1 MVVRKTCTTKDKWMP
16 NGFRL
21 AELLHR
27 AAVCLLPI
35 LALIAAAIPSARAG
49 AAADLEIY
57 GISSHGDFIAFE
69 LFGWQ
74 DGSGFP
80 YSEIFVLDVRTD
92 SWVKPSPFRRV
103 DEIDE
108 ENGYDPADALAE
120 TRTRNQQAA
129 HALLDKT
136 SIFGMGKTVAF
147 NPATELGSNPYH
159 IKVAPRLPLL
169 AGETSLDLTLSEY
182 PLQNAECAGYG
193 VETKGFRLTMVSS
206 GISRTLNSDTSVPKS
221 RRCPFSYRIE
231 RVFTFYPEKGPAV
244 FAIFVQMESL
254 GFEGPDRR
262 YLAITGRL

>member
-1 MVVRKTCTTKDKWMP
+1 MP
-16 NGFRL
+16 ISLWFPRLFR
-21 AELLHR
+21 R
-27 AAVCLLPI
+27 AVLCLLPA
-35 LALIAAAIPSARAG
+35 LALIGFAPATVRAG
-49 AAADLEIY
+49 DTAELEIY
-57 GISSHGDFIAFE
+57 GFSSHGDYFAFE
-69 LFGWQ
+69 QYGWQ

-80 YSEIFVLDVRTD
+80 YSEIFVLDVRSD

-103 DEIDE
+103 DEVDE

-120 TRTRNQQAA
+120 TRSRNQQAA

-169 AGETSLDLTLSEY
+169 QGETSLDLTLNEY
-182 PLQNAECAGYG
+182 PIQNAECAGYG
-193 VETKGFRLTMVSS
+193 VETKGFRLTMVSN
-206 GISRTLNSDTSVPKS
+206 GITRTLNDDTSVPKS

>member
-1 MVVRKTCTTKDKWMP
+1 MP

-21 AELLHR
+21 PAPLYR
-27 AAVCLLPI
+27 AALCLLPM
-35 LALIAAAIPSARAG
+35 LALIGPATSSASAG
-49 AAADLEIY
+49 DTAELEIY
-57 GISSHGDFIAFE
+57 GFSSHGDFFAFE
-69 LFGWQ
+69 QYGWQ

-108 ENGYDPADALAE
+108 ENGYDPEDALAE
-120 TRTRNQQAA
+120 TRTLNQKAA

-147 NPATELGSNPYH
+147 NPATELDSNPYH
-159 IKVAPRLPLL
+159 MRVAPRLPLL
-169 AGETSLDLTLSEY
+169 SGETSIDLTLNEY

-193 VETKGFRLTMVSS
+193 VETKGFQLTLVAN
-206 GISRTLNSDTSVPKS
+206 GVTRTLNNDTSVPKS

-262 YLAITGRL
+262 YLAITGRF

>member
-1 MVVRKTCTTKDKWMP
+1 MP
-16 NGFRL
+16 NGLRFTRTIDRVL
-21 AELLHR
+21 
-27 AAVCLLPI
+27 VCLLPV
-35 LALIAAAIPSARAG
+35 LAFIGIATASARAG
-49 AAADLEIY
+49 DTAELEIY
-57 GISSHGDFIAFE
+57 GFSSHGDFFAFE
-69 LFGWQ
+69 QYGWQ

-103 DEIDE
+103 DEVDE
-108 ENGYDPADALAE
+108 ENGYDPDDALAE
-120 TRTRNQQAA
+120 TRTLNQKAA

-159 IKVAPRLPLL
+159 VKVAPRLPLL
-169 AGETSLDLTLSEY
+169 AGETSLDLALTEF
-182 PLQNAECAGYG
+182 PLENAECAGYG
-193 VETKGFRLTMVSS
+193 VETKGFQLTMTANGVT
-206 GISRTLNSDTSVPKS
+206 RTLNNDTSVPKS

>member
-1 MVVRKTCTTKDKWMP
+1 MP
-16 NGFRL
+16 NGLRFTRTIDRVL
-21 AELLHR
+21 
-27 AAVCLLPI
+27 VCLLPV
-35 LALIAAAIPSARAG
+35 LAFIGIATASARAG
-49 AAADLEIY
+49 DTAELEIY
-57 GISSHGDFIAFE
+57 GFSSHGDFFAFE
-69 LFGWQ
+69 QYGWQ

-103 DEIDE
+103 DEVDE
-108 ENGYDPADALAE
+108 ENGYDPEDALAE
-120 TRTRNQQAA
+120 TRTLNQKAA

-159 IKVAPRLPLL
+159 VKVAPRLPLL
-169 AGETSLDLTLSEY
+169 AGETSLDLALTEF
-182 PLQNAECAGYG
+182 PLENAECAGYS
-193 VETKGFRLTMVSS
+193 VETKGFQLTMTANGVT
-206 GISRTLNSDTSVPKS
+206 RTLNNDTGVPKS

>member
-1 MVVRKTCTTKDKWMP
+1 MP
-16 NGFRL
+16 ISFRFS
-21 AELLHR
+21 LLFRR
-27 AAVCLLPI
+27 AAACLLPLLVLI
-35 LALIAAAIPSARAG
+35 GLASSSARAG
-49 AAADLEIY
+49 DTAELEIY
-57 GISSHGDFIAFE
+57 GFSSHGDYFAFE
-69 LFGWQ
+69 QYGWQ

-80 YSEIFVLDVRTD
+80 YSQIFVLDVRSD

-108 ENGYDPADALAE
+108 DNGYDPQDALSK
-120 TRTRNQQAA
+120 TRAQNQQAA

-159 IKVAPRLPLL
+159 IKAAPRLPLL
-169 AGETSLDLTLSEY
+169 PGETSIDLTLNEY
-182 PLQNAECAGYG
+182 PLQNADCAGYG
-193 VETKGFRLTMVSS
+193 VETKGFRLTMVSN
-206 GISRTLNSDTSVPKS
+206 GVTRTLNDDTSVPKS
-221 RRCPFSYRIE
+221 RRCPISYRIE

>member
-1 MVVRKTCTTKDKWMP
+1 MP
-16 NGFRL
+16 NGLRFTRTIDRVL
-21 AELLHR
+21 
-27 AAVCLLPI
+27 VCLLPV
-35 LALIAAAIPSARAG
+35 LAFIGIATASARAG
-49 AAADLEIY
+49 DTAELEIY
-57 GISSHGDFIAFE
+57 GFSSHGDFFAFE
-69 LFGWQ
+69 QYGWQ

-103 DEIDE
+103 DEVDE
-108 ENGYDPADALAE
+108 ENGYDPEDALAE
-120 TRTRNQQAA
+120 TRTLNQKAA

-169 AGETSLDLTLSEY
+169 AGETSLDLALTEF
-182 PLQNAECAGYG
+182 PLENAECAGYG
-193 VETKGFRLTMVSS
+193 VETKGFQLTMTANGVT
-206 GISRTLNSDTSVPKS
+206 RTLNNDTSVPKS